1 MDLRTFIVLTV
12 FVLVGAAL
20 TAGSEARQTAVEKDL
35 KRLAGTWE
43 AVGAVVDG
51 VKQEPRKG
59 KGHRLVIRDDS
70 YTLEASSKPFAKG
83 TLKVDPS
90 KKPPALDLIPSE
102 GDVAGKTIPCIYE
115 IKGDELRV
123 CVGRI
128 DQSRPTEFDSKEGT
142 KHMLNIYRRIAD
154 KE

>member
-1 MDLRTFIVLTV
+1 MDHRTYIALTV
-12 FVLVGAAL
+12 FVLVGATL
-20 TAGSEARQTAVEKDL
+20 MAGSEARQTAVEKDL
-35 KRLAGTWE
+35 KRLEGTWE

-51 VKQEPRKG
+51 VKQGPRKG
-59 KGHRLVIRDDS
+59 KGHRLVIRADS
-70 YTLEASSKPFAKG
+70 YTLEASGKPFAKG

-102 GDVAGKTIPCIYE
+102 GDTEGKTIPCIYE

-128 DQSRPTEFDSKEGT
+128 EQARPSEFDAKEGS
-142 KHMLNIYRRIAD
+142 KHMLNIYRRLPA